1 MDHLHQREPMAAGR
15 AVGIGMW
22 LGCWLVP
29 FTDFDPRR
37 PRLPWSYPLALAIGW
52 ACGLLG
58 GKASLS
64 PRMAW
69 SQWQG
74 GPEGG
79 RMLVGAGW
87 DGFDRQAVR
96 ALGWAAPPG

>member
-37 PRLPWSYPLALAIGW
+37 PRLPWSYPLALLDPSDLAGGYASSGW
-52 ACGLLG
+52 SRLG
-58 GKASLS
+58 YG
-64 PRMAW
+64 W
-69 SQWQG
+69 HG
-74 GPEGG
+74 HG
-79 RMLVGAGW
+79 LVGGVGVGVAGW
-87 DGFDRQAVR
+87 W
-96 ALGWAAPPG
+96 L